1 MPPAPTHKMNREAWL
16 NRAIEL
22 FRGRLFAQNDLV
34 IPANVRIS
42 VGFPKGTRGK
52 GAHSIG
58 QCWAVD
64 NSADKHSEIFIHPE
78 LSDPSRVLDVTAHE
92 LVHVVRG
99 HEAGHGKLF
108 KQAAVAIGLEG
119 KMTATVASAKLK
131 LVLSDYA
138 SHLGPY
144 PHAALNSA
152 SKSSGPKKQGTRML
166 KILCNVCGYTARTS
180 AKWIDVGLPTCCCG
194 EEMVSEDAGEEGDE

>member
-1 MPPAPTHKMNREAWL
+1 MSTAPTHKMNREAWL

-22 FRGRLFAQNDLV
+22 FRGRLFAQNGLT

-52 GAHSIG
+52 GVHSIG

-78 LSDPSRVLDVTAHE
+78 LADPCRVLDVTAHE
-92 LVHVVRG
+92 LVHVVKG

-119 KMTATVASAKLK
+119 KMTATVASAKLNA
-131 LVLSDYA
+131 VLADYA
-138 SHLGPY
+138 KHLGPY
-144 PHAALNSA
+144 PHAALIA
-152 SKSSGPKKQGTRML
+152 GGEGSGPKKQGTRML
-166 KILCNVCGYTARTS
+166 KVLCPACGYTVRTS
-180 AKWIDVGLPTCCCG
+180 AKWIDVGLPTCPCG
-194 EEMVSEDAGEEGDE
+194 EEMVSEDEGEGDE